1 MEEERARQQG
11 SAGAPAPAADTTM
24 TPAEAAPAGAS
35 TDEQLLAALD
45 PEVLASLGDDPE
57 LREALLE
64 SMREQPQSQEPA
76 DAAPAAAPAPE
87 AAAEEP
93 PTKKA
98 KSEGEEKTE
107 EDPAKPTDMN
117 AMFQDIDFVQDLLG
131 GLPGVDMG
139 DARIQEAL
147 RAVGVPTEE
156 GEKEDEKKKEEKKEE
171 K

>member
-1 MEEERARQQG
+1 
-11 SAGAPAPAADTTM
+11 
-24 TPAEAAPAGAS
+24 
-35 TDEQLLAALD
+35 
-45 PEVLASLGDDPE
+45 
-57 LREALLE
+57 
-64 SMREQPQSQEPA
+64 MREQPQSTAPA
-76 DAAPAAAPAPE
+76 EAAPAAAPAPE

-93 PTKKA
+93 PTKKV
-98 KSEGEEKTE
+98 KSDGEEKTE
-107 EDPAKPTDMN
+107 EEGEKNMN

-156 GEKEDEKKKEEKKEE
+156 GEKEDEKKEEKKEE